1 MKDLKLDILDRADDD
16 IIDSLV
22 PFSSD
27 DKKTKKRILAMSE
40 KKLAELQRDSESST
54 NEISVRGVEQYRRPV
69 WYRTL
74 SIAAALVFMAGGI
87 GMFALLNRTKGNQ
100 FDNPDQDNAAVTT
113 EADTTETTTEA
124 DTTTEVQTTE
134 ALTEAQ
140 NVVNDHTFEEMKGI
154 ADELLPHWIEARNLC
169 SKLNINTSGEQLKIP
184 HYDEN
189 LRYYKINDPR
199 FTSYDELISYYS
211 PYFIDP
217 VSQFK
222 CYKIDGDDTSV
233 LKNDDN
239 IHGIIEYKGELFA
252 HEYLTPTVPDYA
264 ADTPISEKPSQIRED
279 SFCWERVT
287 ICHSDDEYLGSGSED
302 WVAILDME
310 FMKDDDGVW
319 KIASCQPSSVEKE
332 IFDAELESSTESIA
346 NEISEKTN
354 TDYDTVY
361 DTVREYLQ
369 NEYEYTGVVTI
380 NLADQL
386 YDKTEIINDNYV
398 NNNNWISCT
407 CSSLLHDGSLLTV
420 FLDEN
425 GTIFAKNITH

>member
-1 MKDLKLDILDRADDD
+1 MKDLKLDILNRADDD

-40 KKLAELQRDSESST
+40 KKLAELQRGSESET

-69 WYRTL
+69 WYRPL
-74 SIAAALVFMAGGI
+74 CAAAAFVVMAGGI

-100 FDNPDQDNAAVTT
+100 FDDPDKNNAAATT
-113 EADTTETTTEA
+113 EADTTETNTEA
-124 DTTTEVQTTE
+124 DTTEVQTTE
-134 ALTEAQ
+134 AATEAQ
-140 NVVNDHTFEEMKGI
+140 TEINGHTFEEMKGI

-169 SKLNINTSGEQLKIP
+169 SKPNIDTSGEQLKIWSS
-184 HYDEN
+184 YFEED
-189 LRYYKINDPR
+189 LIYYKINNPH

-217 VSQFK
+217 VSQFY
-222 CYKIDGDDTSV
+222 CFRIEGDDTSV
-233 LKNDDN
+233 LENDEN
-239 IHGIIEYKGELFA
+239 IHGMIEYKGELYA
-252 HEYLTPTVPDYA
+252 HEYFTPTVPDYA
-264 ADTPISEKPSQIRED
+264 AITPISEKPSQIREN
-279 SFCWERVT
+279 SFGWERAT
-287 ICHSDDEYLGSGSED
+287 ICQPGDEYLGGGSED

-319 KIASCQPSSVEKE
+319 KIASCQPSSGALED
-332 IFDAELESSTESIA
+332 FNAEFGNSIE
-346 NEISEKTN
+346 NEISAKTN

-361 DTVREYLQ
+361 DTVREYLK
-369 NEYEYTGVVTI
+369 NEYDYTGIVTI

-386 YDKTEIINDNYV
+386 YDNVEIINDNYV

-407 CSSLLHDGSLLTV
+407 CSSLLHDGSLLTI
-420 FLDEN
+420 FIDEN
-425 GTIFAKNITH
+425 GTIFAKNMTH

>member
-1 MKDLKLDILDRADDD
+1 MKDLKLDILNRADDD

-40 KKLAELQRDSESST
+40 KKLAELQRGSESET

-69 WYRTL
+69 WYRPL
-74 SIAAALVFMAGGI
+74 CAAAAFVVMAGGI
-87 GMFALLNRTKGNQ
+87 GMFALLNRTKVNQ
-100 FDNPDQDNAAVTT
+100 FDDPDKNNAAATT
-113 EADTTETTTEA
+113 EADTTETNTEA
-124 DTTTEVQTTE
+124 DTTEVQTTE
-134 ALTEAQ
+134 AQTEI
-140 NVVNDHTFEEMKGI
+140 NGHTFEEMKGI

-169 SKLNINTSGEQLKIP
+169 SKPNIDTSGEQLKIWSS
-184 HYDEN
+184 YFEED
-189 LRYYKINDPR
+189 LIYYKINNPH

-217 VSQFK
+217 VSQFY
-222 CYKIDGDDTSV
+222 CFRIEGDDTSV
-233 LKNDDN
+233 LENDEN
-239 IHGIIEYKGELFA
+239 IHGMIEYKGELYA

-264 ADTPISEKPSQIRED
+264 AITPISEKPSQIREN
-279 SFCWERVT
+279 SFGWERAT
-287 ICHSDDEYLGSGSED
+287 ICQPGDEYLGGGSED

-319 KIASCQPSSVEKE
+319 KIASCQPSSGALED
-332 IFDAELESSTESIA
+332 FNAEFGNSIE
-346 NEISEKTN
+346 NEISAKTN
-354 TDYDTVY
+354 TDYDAVY
-361 DTVREYLQ
+361 DTVREYLK
-369 NEYEYTGVVTI
+369 NEYDYTGIVTI

-386 YDKTEIINDNYV
+386 YDNVEIINDNYV

-407 CSSLLHDGSLLTV
+407 CSSLFHDGSLLTI

-425 GTIFAKNITH
+425 GTIFAKNMTH